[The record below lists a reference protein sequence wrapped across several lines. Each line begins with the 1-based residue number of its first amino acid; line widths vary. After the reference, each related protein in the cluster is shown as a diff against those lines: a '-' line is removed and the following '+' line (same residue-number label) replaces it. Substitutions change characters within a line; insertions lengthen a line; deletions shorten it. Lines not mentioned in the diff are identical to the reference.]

1 MKDLVYPR
9 ERVLGAIT
17 LVLGLSGWLLIV
29 AGVSLAFH
37 QPAQL
42 AMVALAIADLRPGVS
57 LHSLGTDRASERQRH

>member
-17 LVLGLSGWLLIV
+17 LVLGLSGWLLT
-29 AGVSLAFH
+29 SLACRWH
-37 QPAQL
+37 SISRRSWQWWPWPLQS
-42 AMVALAIADLRPGVS
+42 LRPGVS